1 MLVLTRKLG
10 EGIVFGHEVTLKI
23 LEIHKNQI
31 KLGIEA
37 PQDVRIYRD
46 EVYRQIK
53 EENLKASMAQKSD
66 IESVVDNLNQLLGKN
81 LSKEVDGTG

>member
-10 EGIVFGHEVTLKI
+10 EGIVLGHNVTLKI

-31 KLGIEA
+31 KVGIEA
-37 PQDVRIYRD
+37 PQDVKIYRD

-53 EENLKASMAQKSD
+53 EENLKASQAQKSD
-66 IESVVDNLNQLLGKN
+66 IKSAVDNFNQLLGKN